1 MKRFDFNKDWKFRR
15 MGEDSWV
22 RVQLPH
28 DAMLSSKRT
37 PDSPGGQALGYFT
50 GGVYEYEKR
59 FDAPQ
64 KWNGQKV
71 ILEFEG
77 VYRNAEI
84 LLNGRK
90 LAFHAYGYT
99 RFFVDLT
106 TETCIGQENT
116 LLVRADNSDL
126 PNSRWYTGGGIYRPV
141 WLHLGGQISI
151 PPEGVKVTTLSYA
164 PARIRVE
171 TAHNGGEVQGVEVQI
186 EIRRSGKVV
195 AEAKGDQTELEIP
208 DAALWSEDSPELYQ
222 CCAILKDNGT
232 VVDSAEVTFGIRR
245 LEWSAKGF
253 FVNGKETLLRGGCIH
268 HDNGLLGAAAF
279 SKAEERRVRIL
290 KENGFNAIRSSHNPI
305 SSAML
310 EACDKYGVYVMD
322 EAWDMWYKPKMKHD
336 YALDFEKYWQE
347 DLSAMIQ
354 RDYHHPS
361 VIMYSIGNEVSEP
374 HDERGLSLAGK
385 LVDAARRLDPTRPVT
400 CGLNLMIL
408 QTAAKGKAVSKADT
422 ENGKEEAAKM
432 PAPTNSTMFNMMAA
446 MIGTGMNK
454 SAANKEVDAAA
465 SPVLDLLD
473 IGGYNYASGRYPLE
487 GNLHPERVIVGSET
501 FPQDIA
507 KNWEMVKK
515 YPYLI
520 GDFMWTAWDYLGEAG
535 LGAWTYH
542 KDGCTFDKPY
552 PWLLADAGAVD
563 ILGHPGAEAAYAA
576 VVWGVRKEPYIGV
589 MPLNH
594 PKEDLYKATWR
605 GTNAMDSWAWKGCE
619 GNKTTAVVYADG
631 AKAELLLNGK
641 CVGRAKVKEYKAEFK
656 VKYAPGTLTA
666 VVYDEAGNETGRSEL
681 HSGSGELGIRLTAEQ
696 GTAAPGEIIY
706 IDVNLAYPDGV
717 IEANADLCLEA
728 FVTGGELLGFG
739 SANPRTEESYVSG
752 KFTTYYG
759 RTQAV
764 VRCGEADKVI
774 VNVTDGKHVET
785 KEIPVIERCES

>member
-1 MKRFDFNKDWKFRR
+1 MKRLDFNQDWKFYIE
-15 MGEDSWV
+15 GEEPV
-22 RVQLPH
+22 TPVQLPH
-28 DAMLSSKRT
+28 DAMLLSKRT

-50 GGVYEYEKR
+50 GGVYKYEKVFSVSSEWAGKR
-59 FDAPQ
+59 L
-64 KWNGQKV
+64 

-77 VYRNAEI
+77 VYRNAEVS
-84 LLNGRK
+84 LNGQK
-90 LAFHAYGYT
+90 LSCHAYGYT
-99 RFFVDLT
+99 RFFVDLSSAVKP
-106 TETCIGQENT
+106 GQENI

-141 WLHLGGQISI
+141 WLHLGGENAIL
-151 PPEGVKVTTLSYA
+151 PEGIKVTTLSYD

-171 TAHNGGEVQGVEVQI
+171 TEHTGGEVQI
-186 EIRRSGKVV
+186 EIRRKGKVT
-195 AEAKGDQTELEIP
+195 ASADGDRVELEIP
-208 DAALWSEDSPELYQ
+208 DADLWSEESPDLYQ
-222 CCAILKDNGT
+222 CHAVLMDQGT
-232 VVDSAEVTFGIRR
+232 VVDEAQVFFGIRK

-253 FVNGKETLLRGGCIH
+253 FVNGKETLLRGGCVH
-268 HDNGLLGAAAF
+268 HDNGLLGAATY

-290 KENGFNAIRSSHNPI
+290 KENGFNAIRSAHNPI
-305 SSAML
+305 SEAML
-310 EACDKYGVYVMD
+310 DACDKYGIYVMD

-336 YALDFEKYWQE
+336 YAKDFEACWMD

-354 RDYHHPS
+354 RDYNHPC
-361 VIMYSIGNEVSEP
+361 VIMYSVGNEVSEP
-374 HDERGLSLAGK
+374 HDEKGLALAKK
-385 LVDAARRLDPTRPVT
+385 LVDAVHSLDPTRPVT

-408 QTAAKGKAVSKADT
+408 RTAAEGKAVSKADT
-422 ENGKEEAAKM
+422 DEGKEEAAKM

-454 SAANKEVDAAA
+454 SAANPEVDAAT

-473 IGGYNYASGRYPLE
+473 IGGYNYASGRYPLD
-487 GNLHPERVIVGSET
+487 GDLHPDRIIVGSET

-552 PWLLADAGAVD
+552 PWLLADAGAID

-576 VVWGVRKEPYIGV
+576 VVWGVKKEPYIGV

-594 PKEDLYKATWR
+594 PKEALYKATWR

-619 GNKTTAVVYADG
+619 GNKTTVVVYAEG
-631 AKAELLLNGK
+631 AGAELLQNGK
-641 CVGRAKVKEYKAEFK
+641 RVGRSKLKDHKAEFK
-656 VKYAPGTLTA
+656 VKYIPGTLTA
-666 VVYDEAGNETGRSEL
+666 VVYDQAGNETGRSEL
-681 HSGSGELGIRLTAEQ
+681 HSGNGELGIRLTAEQ
-696 GTAAPGEIIY
+696 GAAVPGELIY
-706 IDVNLAYPDGV
+706 VDVDLAYSDGV
-717 IEANADLCLEA
+717 VESNADLCLEA
-728 FVTGGELLGFG
+728 SVTGGELLGFG
-739 SANPRTEESYVSG
+739 SADPHTEESYLSG

-759 RTQAV
+759 RAQAV
-764 VRCGEADKVI
+764 VRCGDCGTVTLKVSGGGY
-774 VNVTDGKHVET
+774 TEM
-785 KEIPVIERCES
+785 KEILVECEAGR